1 MARNPYP
8 NKISAFGVVKLDLS
22 ADTITSDNLVSG
34 ITAHDA
40 SGAPITGT
48 LVVQKYYTGSTA
60 PPASLGNDGDIYFQS

>member
-1 MARNPYP
+1 MASNPYP

-22 ADTITSDNLVSG
+22 ADTITADNLVYG

-60 PPASLGNDGDIYFQS
+60 PPANLGNDGDIYFQS

>member
-1 MARNPYP
+1 MASNPYP

-22 ADTITSDNLVSG
+22 ADTITADNLVSG

>member
-1 MARNPYP
+1 MASNPYP

-22 ADTITSDNLVSG
+22 ADTITANNLVSG

>member
-1 MARNPYP
+1 MASNPYP

-22 ADTITSDNLVSG
+22 ADTITANNLVSG

-48 LVVQKYYTGSTA
+48 LVVQRYYTGSTA
-60 PPASLGNDGDIYFQS
+60 PPASLGDDGDIYFQS

>member
-1 MARNPYP
+1 MASNPYP

-22 ADTITSDNLVSG
+22 ADTITANNLISG

-48 LVVQKYYTGSTA
+48 LVVQRYYTGSTA

>member
-1 MARNPYP
+1 MASNPYP

-22 ADTITSDNLVSG
+22 ADTITADNLISG

>member
-1 MARNPYP
+1 MASNPYP

-22 ADTITSDNLVSG
+22 ADTITANNLVSG

-48 LVVQKYYTGSTA
+48 LVVQRYYTGSTA

>member
-1 MARNPYP
+1 MASNPYP